1 MAYRK
6 ERDRWL
12 ERFDIWF
19 QSSPYTNEHQW
30 SVSIIGLFLEHM
42 SYQTYQKKGVPSL
55 YSYITLDKILQSHLL
70 PRIQKCSNLE
80 RVQLSRVMAGIQA
93 RNATSLKAPAPI
105 EDLIRKWALHIRNEN
120 ADYSELPII
129 NLQQR
134 TAILLMLFTGMRDI
148 DCFRVNLSK
157 STLEGFDKGSTVR
170 LVLGG
175 ACDREIHDSQT
186 KRQKKTKQRGV
197 KASLDFYDIAPG
209 SRMSL
214 SNALNV
220 WSLLRMYIK
229 RTEKHRGSS
238 SILFVNLAH
247 TRTVSPVKANTISK
261 WVSKVFR
268 HFQVKIL
275 GIKEQSKEFIN
286 ITGHDI
292 RAAARYFMQ
301 VAGYEEEE
309 IRASIGWLSSSVMQQ
324 YYTKRDFKKDKV
336 ENSNRQ
342 ERFEQSL
349 V

>member
-1 MAYRK
+1 MAYREL

-12 ERFDIWF
+12 ERFDNWF

-70 PRIQKCSNLE
+70 PRIQKCSNVE

-105 EDLIRKWALHIRNEN
+105 EDLIRKWALHIRNED
-120 ADYSELPII
+120 ADYSELPVI

-134 TAILLMLFTGMRDI
+134 TAILLMLFTGMRDM

-220 WSLLRMYIK
+220 IWSLLMTNHAWTTIHWR
-229 RTEKHRGSS
+229 HVS
-238 SILFVNLAH
+238 SIFLKKKMTLPLGAHASFPNFRRLFDELHVTAEGISGVFVFTL
-247 TRTVSPVKANTISK
+247 RKKGKAWAEMHGSLFGV
-261 WVSKVFR
+261 W
-268 HFQVKIL
+268 QKIK
-275 GIKEQSKEFIN
+275 I
-286 ITGHDI
+286 
-292 RAAARYFMQ
+292 
-301 VAGYEEEE
+301 
-309 IRASIGWLSSSVMQQ
+309 
-324 YYTKRDFKKDKV
+324 
-336 ENSNRQ
+336 
-342 ERFEQSL
+342 
-349 V
+349 